1 MRQSISVQWSDE
13 RPPVRTVAR
22 SAVSRILNT
31 TRYHWKF
38 NGWVCRC
45 PHAALRFPIRKA
57 LAFRLICGK
66 LRDAAKT
73 PRARRKSDGARL
85 RRHMSDRRSPAPLSS
100 SLPPMARCG
109 DGPLRATA
117 EVRPCQG

>member
-1 MRQSISVQWSDE
+1 MFLPYVFAAF
-13 RPPVRTVAR
+13 PPV
-22 SAVSRILNT
+22 
-31 TRYHWKF
+31 F
-38 NGWVCRC
+38 GWWWFC
-45 PHAALRFPIRKA
+45 LRLPIRKA
-57 LAFRLICGK
+57 LAFRRCTVVSYE
-66 LRDAAKT
+66 T